1 MFTAVISLNIVL
13 AILCLIAVWKLHQS
27 KRALRRATRWL
38 IDAEQKTNQI
48 LYPAPYY
55 ILLAHSGVAQR
66 QRQAAGLGMIQQQF
80 IRFAALLKLIQWIYQ
95 RQAWSAQGRFA
106 SRVKRL
112 S

>member
-38 IDAEQKTNQI
+38 IDAEQNTDHI

-66 QRQAAGLGMIQQQF
+66 QRQVAGLGTIQKQL

-95 RQAWSAQGRFA
+95 RQSWPTKSRFA
-106 SRVKRL
+106 SRAKRL

>member
-1 MFTAVISLNIVL
+1 MFTAVISLNIAL

-38 IDAEQKTNQI
+38 INAEQNTDHI

-55 ILLAHSGVAQR
+55 ILLALSGVAQR
-66 QRQAAGLGMIQQQF
+66 QRQVAGLGTMQQQVT
-80 IRFAALLKLIQWIYQ
+80 RVAALLKLIQWIYQ
-95 RQAWSAQGRFA
+95 RQAWSTQGRFA
-106 SRVKRL
+106 SRARRL

>member
-13 AILCLIAVWKLHQS
+13 AIFCLVAVWKLNQS

-38 IDAEQKTNQI
+38 INAEQNTNQI

-66 QRQAAGLGMIQQQF
+66 QRQAAELGTIQQQF
-80 IRFAALLKLIQWIYQ
+80 LRFAALLKLIQWIYQ
-95 RQAWSAQGRFA
+95 HQAWSTQSRFA
-106 SRVKRL
+106 SRAKRL

>member
-1 MFTAVISLNIVL
+1 MFTAVISFNIAL
-13 AILCLIAVWKLHQS
+13 AILCLIAVWKLHQIQ
-27 KRALRRATRWL
+27 RALRRATRWL
-38 IDAEQKTNQI
+38 INAEQNTNQV

-66 QRQAAGLGMIQQQF
+66 QRQAAGLGTMQQQVL
-80 IRFAALLKLIQWIYQ
+80 RFAALLKLIQWIYQ
-95 RQAWSAQGRFA
+95 RQAWSIQGRWA